1 MIRRAIIFNVTTYR
15 VSCRPAI
22 FPRRQAIRPFA
33 YLSIAGNRRR
43 QTIWAYVRSKLH
55 EFIELMSCLMDPV
68 LKYFVE

>member
-1 MIRRAIIFNVTTYR
+1 ML
-15 VSCRPAI
+15 
-22 FPRRQAIRPFA
+22 PRTVFLVGLLFFHEDKPVAIRPFA

-43 QTIWAYVRSKLH
+43 QTIWVYVGTKLH